1 MNRKTRMLTI
11 SFVVTLVSL
20 QLPANCDGEELL
32 RVHNSNPLNV
42 FFWVWPKSAG
52 KWAADKPYILR
63 DGFEDVQLSD
73 LGPHYFMTKDDKNRE
88 RHLGWYKLSELF
100 EDTDDK
106 EIYLGNQVI
115 EKTQEH
121 TVRVPVTETVEQ
133 TYSVNIPVEM
143 TRTVI
148 RNGVPVEEKYTVNK
162 IETRTKTV
170 PITKYVPQTRTRTVS
185 EQVPTLS
192 VKRNGELQVI
202 SGDFGKRTIGIGF
215 QITQAGME
223 ITSVKEGS
231 PATNCRDAEGKVFA
245 LESGDVILSIN
256 GETPT
261 DTEQVLTLIGDSRSD
276 VEIEVRDK
284 NGETVRTL
292 IVTPR

>member
-1 MNRKTRMLTI
+1 MLTI

-63 DGFEDVQLSD
+63 DGFKDVPLSD

-88 RHLGWYKLSELF
+88 RHLGWFKLSELF
-100 EDTDDK
+100 ENISDR
-106 EIYLGNQVI
+106 EIYLGSQLVTKSL
-115 EKTQEH
+115 ET
-121 TVRVPVTETVEQ
+121 TVQVPVTEMVEQ
-133 TYSVNIPVEM
+133 SYTVNVPVTM

-162 IETRTKTV
+162 AETNTRSV
-170 PITKYVPQTRTRTVS
+170 PITKYVPRMEIRTVA
-185 EQVPTLS
+185 EEVPTLS
-192 VKRNGELQVI
+192 VRRNGELQVI
-202 SGDFGKRTIGIGF
+202 SGDFGKRTIGISF
-215 QITQAGME
+215 QITQDGLE
-223 ITSVKEGS
+223 IISVKEGS
-231 PATNCRDAEGKVFA
+231 PATNCRDADGNVLA
-245 LESGDVILSIN
+245 LKPGDVILSLN

-261 DTEQVLTLIGDSRSD
+261 DTERVLTLIGDSRSD
-276 VEIEVRDK
+276 IRIEVRDK
-284 NGETVRTL
+284 EGTTARRL